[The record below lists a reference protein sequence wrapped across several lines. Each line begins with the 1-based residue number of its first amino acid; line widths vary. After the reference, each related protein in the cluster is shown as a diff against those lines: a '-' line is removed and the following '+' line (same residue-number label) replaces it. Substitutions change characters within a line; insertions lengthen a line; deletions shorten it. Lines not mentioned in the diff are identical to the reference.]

1 MVVLLQGLTNRLNSE
16 QMSTRRHISISQTDR
31 DGSAI
36 KVIISSW
43 SELTLVSSM
52 SNRLCWS
59 PQHKNCLT
67 GLLRIK
73 TVQYFK
79 SNQGWDLVCFFVF
92 FITMTHLFIISLC
105 DNNLCRNDCSPT
117 CLSSRNALSSLPLN
131 QRLGGRA
138 RSKLGNSNFNYSK
151 GNERLDDRWS
161 CRSTHTFS
169 LKSQW

>member
-1 MVVLLQGLTNRLNSE
+1 MMVVLLQGLTNRLNSE

-36 KVIISSW
+36 KVIIINC
-43 SELTLVSSM
+43 ELTLVSSM

-79 SNQGWDLVCFFVF
+79 SNQGWDLVFCCCF

-161 CRSTHTFS
+161 CRSTHSNTFS
-169 LKSQW
+169 L